1 MENRMKSQVL
11 SLAVVTLVLA
21 VGTSAMAQGDKDRV
35 FSDVDAA
42 RGQAVEANANVLA
55 PATFERAER
64 EYQKAVGYFE
74 RSGSSSRLT
83 EQMGKAEAMYLDA
96 EAKAETSAVEL
107 REALESRE
115 AARSVDAP
123 EQASEFWS
131 SGEKYL
137 ATAVKQFESGR
148 LDAARDAGKDAYRY
162 YRRAEL
168 DSIKAD
174 LLGEAR
180 SLIAKAKQLRV
191 DRYAPNTLQLAEA
204 LLGQADAA
212 LNKDRYDH
220 PPAIELAAQASYEA
234 RHATYIANEIN
245 LVKEGSKTEEL
256 LIRSWEEQLEELA
269 TEANVPV
276 VLDSGP
282 EELTAAIKGKL
293 ASMAESEVELR
304 QQLDAQA
311 RQLESQSGR
320 IAALEGELAEMD
332 QLLLEFAPS
341 NKAES
346 MISDIEEIFLPT
358 EAEVMNDERKGLVIR
373 LIGLEFESGS
383 AELPADS
390 GVVQKL
396 PQVIEAYPNRR
407 VTIEGH
413 TDSSGAS
420 DWNLQLSQARAD
432 SLREYLVGDLGYP
445 ENLVRS
451 IGYGET
457 KPIAS
462 NDDRQGQAKNRR
474 IEFILGREVTT
485 SGRQ

>member
-1 MENRMKSQVL
+1 MKLQVPGL
-11 SLAVVTLVLA
+11 VVVTLVLMFGA
-21 VGTSAMAQGDKDRV
+21 SAFAQSDKDRV
-35 FSDVDAA
+35 FSGVDSA
-42 RGQAVEANANVLA
+42 RSQAVEASADVLA
-55 PATFERAER
+55 PDTFEKAER
-64 EYQKAVGYFE
+64 EYQKALDYFE

-83 EQMGKAEAMYLDA
+83 EQLGKTEAMYLDA
-96 EAKAETSAVEL
+96 ETTAATNAVEL
-107 REALESRE
+107 SQALESRE
-115 AARSVDAP
+115 AAGSVGAA
-123 EQASEFWS
+123 EKASEFWS

-137 ATAVKQFESGR
+137 ATAVKQFEAGR
-148 LDAARDAGKDAYRY
+148 LENGRDAGKDAYRY
-162 YRRAEL
+162 FRRAEL
-168 DSIKAD
+168 DAIKAD
-174 LLGEAR
+174 LLGDAR
-180 SLIAKAKQLRV
+180 AVIDKAKQLRV
-191 DRYAPNTLQLAEA
+191 DRYAPNTLQLSEA

-212 LNKDRYDH
+212 LNRDRYDH
-220 PPAIELAAQASYEA
+220 APAIELAAQASYEA
-234 RHATYIANEIN
+234 RHATYIANEIS
-245 LVKEGSKTEEL
+245 LVKDGTKTEEL

-269 TEANVPV
+269 AVANVPV

-282 EELTAAIKGKL
+282 EELTAAIKGKM
-293 ASMAESEVELR
+293 ASMSDSEVELR

-311 RQLESQSGR
+311 QRLEAQSGR

-346 MISDIEEIFLPT
+346 MISDIEEIFLPS

-383 AELPADS
+383 AELPTDS
-390 GVVQKL
+390 DVIQKL

-420 DWNLQLSQARAD
+420 DWNLQLSQSRAD
-432 SLREYLVGDLGYP
+432 SLREYLVNDLGYP

-462 NDDRQGQAKNRR
+462 NDDREGQAKNRR
-474 IEFILGREVTT
+474 IEFILGREVST
-485 SGRQ
+485 SSRP